1 MTCLV
6 VKPPFYRVIDL
17 MTTFSLLAKSQRV
30 YGNNILGPPVLSTT
44 SSSRSQ
50 NDHQRGSLN

>member
-6 VKPPFYRVIDL
+6 VKLPFYKVIDL
-17 MTTFSLLAKSQRV
+17 MTTFPLLAKSQKV
-30 YGNNILGPPVLSTT
+30 HGNNILGLPALSTT

>member
-6 VKPPFYRVIDL
+6 VKSPFYRVIDL
-17 MTTFSLLAKSQRV
+17 MITFSLLVKSQKV
-30 YGNNILGPPVLSTT
+30 YGNNILGLPVLSTT

-50 NDHQRGSLN
+50 NDHHRGSLN

>member
-1 MTCLV
+1 MTYLV

-30 YGNNILGPPVLSTT
+30 LGHNAAGHDWLFAGVLTPEM
-44 SSSRSQ
+44 
-50 NDHQRGSLN
+50 N